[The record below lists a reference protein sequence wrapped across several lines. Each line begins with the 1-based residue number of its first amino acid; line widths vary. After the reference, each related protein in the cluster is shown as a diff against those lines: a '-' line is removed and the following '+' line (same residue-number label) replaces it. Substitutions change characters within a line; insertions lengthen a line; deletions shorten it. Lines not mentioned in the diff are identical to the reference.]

1 MRLSFLSMLLR
12 LMMRS
17 LSISLGFISMLSIP
31 LGLLSLV
38 SIFVSFLSLISI
50 LLGSLSL
57 FLSLHVLNLIFL
69 DYAISIH
76 DRLALVLFRILW
88 EHGHTGISRRL
99 CWLEQ
104 LSDGFFRDMLLFRAV
119 VLVKVVGRMREA
131 KQGCRRW
138 NKFWIFEV
146 FGLEESAG
154 RCEICG
160 KKGENWWF
168 HGKNRFI

>member
-1 MRLSFLSMLLR
+1 MLLR

-17 LSISLGFISMLSIP
+17 LSMLFRLLFLHRSFLWLLLSTLVSISIGFLSLVSISLGFISMLSIP

-138 NKFWIFEV
+138 NKF
-146 FGLEESAG
+146 
-154 RCEICG
+154 
-160 KKGENWWF
+160 
-168 HGKNRFI
+168 